1 MPSRTETKPTKPDP
15 SLAALERAANQI
27 EAPKPSADLLKSDPE
42 LYGRALLAGK
52 MAEIM
57 AEVGYVEKHGRNTE
71 FGYDYATESDVAAA
85 LRPAMARR
93 GVCMIPVVT
102 LKGNRTVTT
111 RKGTEMQLADVLAE
125 VTFVDSETGAMLTV
139 SMPGTG
145 MDTMDKAPYK
155 GATGAIKYALM
166 KAFNISTGDDPE
178 RTREGEASDAIEG
191 QTGQTKRDYEIKPNQ
206 RAVIWGRAR
215 GADIDNELLY
225 RIIRCTTRG
234 KAEHPDAVTKR
245 SQLDFIVAA
254 LDHYAAHSDKDLA
267 GIEAWETEQGL
278 SGVPAGE
285 RPQSSAGE
293 GSAGGSE
300 LPPAD
305 DSPEN
310 GYTPDA
316 TSGDSDDEIPF

>member
-1 MPSRTETKPTKPDP
+1 
-15 SLAALERAANQI
+15 
-27 EAPKPSADLLKSDPE
+27 
-42 LYGRALLAGK
+42 
-52 MAEIM
+52 
-57 AEVGYVEKHGRNTE
+57 
-71 FGYDYATESDVAAA
+71 
-85 LRPAMARR
+85 
-93 GVCMIPVVT
+93 MIPVVT

-125 VTFVDSETGAMLTV
+125 VTFVDSETGASLTV

-234 KAEHPDAVTKR
+234 K
-245 SQLDFIVAA
+245 
-254 LDHYAAHSDKDLA
+254 DLA